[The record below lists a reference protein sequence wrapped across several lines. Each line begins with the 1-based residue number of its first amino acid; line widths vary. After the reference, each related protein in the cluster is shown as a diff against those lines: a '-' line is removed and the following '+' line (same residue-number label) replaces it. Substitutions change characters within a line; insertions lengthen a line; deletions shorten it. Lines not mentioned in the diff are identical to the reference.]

1 MPPDAAD
8 AKRRILAGARAEF
21 AQFSLAGARVSYL
34 PLNAASST
42 AAVVRGSGVVARV
55 RWQEEQHSRLSVR
68 RLDASM
74 NNSVRHHFRN
84 MQQFTGNPPYSILS
98 YSSGLRGFAMELS
111 LLLPAVNGVLCRV
124 AMSPAAGQGVVFA
137 AAGSHGCQRPRGG
150 RRADDALDGGAVP
163 R

>member
-98 YSSGLRGFAMELS
+98 YSAGLRGFAIEF
-111 LLLPAVNGVLCRV
+111 V
-124 AMSPAAGQGVVFA
+124 ATAACGERGVVQSRYEPSSGP
-137 AAGSHGCQRPRGG
+137 GSGVCCGG
-150 RRADDALDGGAVP
+150 
-163 R
+163 